1 MAAQQVSFRASVHEY
16 IEKWATSAA
25 TILGTAAV
33 DLSPSQN
40 AIISYGF
47 MRRVK
52 IRLRTSTAGGG
63 SGSFNADYPPKLLQ
77 NVSVVDPNG
86 AEVYGGPTW
95 SGYEAYLAE
104 KYGAYKAVNDAKLG
118 TLYDASV
125 TSPGMQWCIPFEL
138 AESSGLGS
146 LPNFDAQ
153 SPYQIKAILDT
164 GTNAYLTAMTTN
176 PTVALDYIL
185 EAWTVPDSVNRQS
198 GVQQS
203 LFPPG
208 IGPGVFGTAG
218 IGCTVQHWTLSTP
231 SVTASTAQAAR
242 LIRKG
247 NIMRGLVLVSRGS
260 GNARVAISNMPNP
273 ITFQLDGAP
282 LWAGIDPALVR
293 ENWYRREVGQAGG
306 TPVAV
311 DTGVLPV
318 MFDNPDGINIQGV
331 DGTLGMQ
338 GYLGTNEASRIEFA
352 GTWGASITQLQVLTN
367 DINGVSLEGSPY
379 AFSFAQQL
387 AAPTQPSV
395 RTG

>member
-16 IEKWATSAA
+16 IEKWATSASTLLSTTA
-25 TILGTAAV
+25 TDI
-33 DLSPSQN
+33 SPSQN

-52 IRLRTSTAGGG
+52 LRLRNASGGTG
-63 SGSFNADYPPKLLQ
+63 GNFNADYPQAILQ
-77 NVSVVDPNG
+77 NLSVVDPNG

-95 SGYEAYLAE
+95 NGYHAYQAE
-104 KYGAYKAVNDAKLG
+104 KYGAYKAVNDGKLSSI
-118 TLYDASV
+118 YDASA
-125 TSPGMQWCIPFEL
+125 TAPQLQWVIPFEI

-153 SPYQIKAILDT
+153 SPYQIKAVLDT
-164 GTNAYLTAMTTN
+164 TSNIYLTAPTTA
-176 PTVALDYIL
+176 PTVAVDYIL

-208 IGPGVFGTAG
+208 IGPGVFGTQG

-231 SVTASTAQAAR
+231 SVTASTAMNAR

-247 NIMRGLVLVSRGS
+247 NIMRALVLVARGS
-260 GNARVAISNMPNP
+260 GNARVALSNMPNP

-282 LWAGIDPALVR
+282 LWAGIDPAIMV
-293 ENWYRREVGQAGG
+293 ENWYRREVGQGG
-306 TPVAV
+306 STNVAV

-318 MFDNPDGINIQGV
+318 MFQNPDGINIQGV

-352 GTWGASITQLQVLTN
+352 GTWGASITTLQVLTN

-387 AAPTQPSV
+387 AAPAQPSV

>member
-1 MAAQQVSFRASVHEY
+1 MTAQQVSFRASVHEY

-25 TILGTAAV
+25 TLIGSAAV

-52 IRLRTSTAGGG
+52 LRLRNSSGGTG
-63 SGSFNADYPPKLLQ
+63 GAFNSDYPQKLLQ
-77 NVSVVDPNG
+77 NLQVVDPNG

-104 KYGAYKAVNDAKLG
+104 KYGAYKAVNDAKLS

-125 TSPGMQWCIPFEL
+125 TAPLLTWTIPFEI

-153 SPYQIKAILDT
+153 SPYQIKAVLDT
-164 GTNAYLTAMTTN
+164 TANAYQTAPTTA
-176 PTVALDYIL
+176 PTVLLDYIL

-208 IGPGVFGTAG
+208 IGPGVFGTQG
-218 IGCTVQHWTLSTP
+218 IGCTVQHWTLSNP

-247 NIMRGLVLVSRGS
+247 NIMRGLVLVARGS
-260 GNARVAISNMPNP
+260 GNARVALSNMPNP
-273 ITFQLDGAP
+273 ITFSLDGAP
-282 LWAGIDPALVR
+282 LWAGIDPALIV
-293 ENWYRREVGQAGG
+293 EKWYRREVGQAGS
-306 TPVAV
+306 TLVAA

-318 MFDNPDGINIQGV
+318 LFDNPDGINIQGV

-352 GTWGASITQLQVLTN
+352 GTWGASITTLQVLTN

-387 AAPTQPSV
+387 ASPTQPSV

>member
-1 MAAQQVSFRASVHEY
+1 MAAQQVSFRGSVHEY
-16 IEKWATSAA
+16 IEKWATSANTLLGSTA
-25 TILGTAAV
+25 TDI
-33 DLSPSQN
+33 SPSQN

-52 IRLRTSTAGGG
+52 LRLRNASGGTG
-63 SGSFNADYPPKLLQ
+63 GNFNADYPQGILQ
-77 NVSVVDPNG
+77 NLSVVDPNG

-95 SGYEAYLAE
+95 NGYHAYQAE
-104 KYGAYKAVNDAKLG
+104 KYGAYKAVNDSKLSSI
-118 TLYDASV
+118 YDASV
-125 TSPGMQWCIPFEL
+125 TAPQLIWTIPFEI

-153 SPYQIKAILDT
+153 SPYQIKAVLDT
-164 GTNAYLTAMTTN
+164 TTN
-176 PTVALDYIL
+176 IYQTAPTTAPTVAVDYIL

-208 IGPGVFGTAG
+208 IGPGVFGTQG

-231 SVTASTAQAAR
+231 SVTASTAMNAR

-247 NIMRGLVLVSRGS
+247 NIMRALVLVARGS
-260 GNARVAISNMPNP
+260 GNARVALSNMPNP

-282 LWAGIDPALVR
+282 LWAGVDPAIML
-293 ENWYRREVGQAGG
+293 ENWYRREVGQGG
-306 TPVAV
+306 STNVSV

-318 MFDNPDGINIQGV
+318 MFQNPDGINIQGV

-352 GTWGASITQLQVLTN
+352 GTWGASITVLQVLTN

-387 AAPTQPSV
+387 AAPAQPSV

>member
-1 MAAQQVSFRASVHEY
+1 MANQVSFRSSVHEY
-16 IEKWATSAA
+16 IEKFATSAA
-25 TILGTAAV
+25 TLLTANTV

-52 IRLRTSTAGGG
+52 VRLRNSTGGTG
-63 SGSFNADYPPKLLQ
+63 GNFNADYPAALL
-77 NVSVVDPNG
+77 NNLSVVDPNG

-95 SGYEAYLAE
+95 NGYMAFIAE
-104 KYGAYKAVNDAKLG
+104 KYGAYKAVNDPTLS
-118 TLYDASV
+118 TLYDPSV
-125 TSPGMQWCIPFEL
+125 TAPLFQWTIPFEL

-153 SPYQIKAILDT
+153 SPYQIKCVIDST
-164 GTNAYLTAMTTN
+164 SNAYLTAVTTA
-176 PTVALDYIL
+176 PTVILDYIL

-198 GVQQS
+198 GVQQT

-208 IGPGVFGTAG
+208 IGPGVFGTQG

-231 SVTASTAQAAR
+231 SVNANTAQSAR

-247 NIMRGLVLVSRGS
+247 NIMRALVLIVRNSS
-260 GNARVAISNMPNP
+260 NARQALSNFPNP

-282 LWAGIDPALVR
+282 LWAGIDPALQV
-293 ENWYRREVGQAGG
+293 ENWFRREVGQAGN
-306 TPVAV
+306 TNHAL

-352 GTWGASITQLQVLTN
+352 GTWGANAAALQCLTN
-367 DINGVSLEGSPY
+367 DVNGVSLEGSPY

-387 AAPTQPSV
+387 ASPTQPSV